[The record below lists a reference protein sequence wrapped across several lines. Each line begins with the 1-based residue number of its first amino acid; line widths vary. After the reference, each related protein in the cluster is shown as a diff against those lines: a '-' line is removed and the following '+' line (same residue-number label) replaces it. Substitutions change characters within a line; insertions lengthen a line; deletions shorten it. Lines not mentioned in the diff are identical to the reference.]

1 MNPLKKLREHGQSYW
16 LDNLT
21 RSMLQDGSLERRVK
35 QEGLRGITSNPKIFH
50 EAIQGSSEYDDAI
63 RAAAR
68 RGLSPEQTYEE
79 LAIDDVQRAC
89 DVLRPVFESSR
100 GQDGYVSLELSP
112 HLARDGEGST
122 REAVRLHRAVGRDNC
137 LIKIPGT
144 KEGLRAIEESLYQGV
159 NVNITLLFS
168 VQRYRAVAEAHL
180 RALERR
186 AEEGK
191 PVDDVASVASFFL
204 SRIDVLVNRLLSQRP
219 GLEAIEGKAAVASAK
234 LAYADLRERL
244 ASERW
249 LRLAKQGA
257 RPQRLLWASTSTK
270 TPGESDVKYVEPL
283 IGPNTVS
290 TMPERTIAAFA
301 EHGVVRE
308 TVERGVDDAFQVMS
322 ELARSGIV
330 MEEVTARLVDEGIQK
345 FIEPY
350 DALLDH
356 LSDQLHELET
366 REQTHDLE
374 RMAQKLRADVI
385 RMTTQA
391 GSGHPTSC
399 MSAAELVAALFF
411 RHMRWDPHEPTARNV
426 DQMVLSK
433 GHAAPVLWAALSEAS
448 AIEDDLSTLR
458 QLDSTLEGH
467 PTPRNPWVRV
477 ATGSLGQGLSAANG
491 IALANR
497 LDGLGGE
504 VFCLLGDG
512 ECSEGSVWE
521 AAQFASLHSLS
532 AITAIVDDTKKI
544 LD

>member
-204 SRIDVLVNRLLSQRP
+204 SR
-219 GLEAIEGKAAVASAK
+219 ASCSRRSPSPAGS
-234 LAYADLRERL
+234 A
-244 ASERW
+244 
-249 LRLAKQGA
+249 
-257 RPQRLLWASTSTK
+257 T
-270 TPGESDVKYVEPL
+270 
-283 IGPNTVS
+283 
-290 TMPERTIAAFA
+290 RTISWN
-301 EHGVVRE
+301 VPR
-308 TVERGVDDAFQVMS
+308 
-322 ELARSGIV
+322 
-330 MEEVTARLVDEGIQK
+330 
-345 FIEPY
+345 
-350 DALLDH
+350 
-356 LSDQLHELET
+356 
-366 REQTHDLE
+366 
-374 RMAQKLRADVI
+374 
-385 RMTTQA
+385 TT
-391 GSGHPTSC
+391 
-399 MSAAELVAALFF
+399 
-411 RHMRWDPHEPTARNV
+411 
-426 DQMVLSK
+426 
-433 GHAAPVLWAALSEAS
+433 
-448 AIEDDLSTLR
+448 
-458 QLDSTLEGH
+458 
-467 PTPRNPWVRV
+467 
-477 ATGSLGQGLSAANG
+477 
-491 IALANR
+491 
-497 LDGLGGE
+497 
-504 VFCLLGDG
+504 
-512 ECSEGSVWE
+512 
-521 AAQFASLHSLS
+521 
-532 AITAIVDDTKKI
+532 
-544 LD
+544 